1 MLPLMLQPVE
11 VAWAAH
17 PTTEFTLYEA
27 LMANLQSNTSD
38 PHELLTCG
46 ICTESYD
53 DTTHQAKFL
62 ACYHTFCLDCLTKLD
77 KNKTANPDTI
87 ECPNCRFETR
97 LPENG
102 IDGLQNNFYIAS
114 VQEICKDNDAPRPF
128 DNLLGCQGQNDQ
140 PISHFCVTCGI
151 YLCHDCLTVD
161 HLAKK
166 GHSVISITEV
176 ETGYLQEINANHRSV
191 TLNNKNLRLIE
202 SEMSLLTAAKDAAV
216 KDMESVV
223 KLAHEELEKHRNH
236 LLNNIL
242 DRFKE
247 LWNILLDKQKQ
258 IQDVNETLNKNIA
271 EAKFVIKTGCLRKL
285 KPISES
291 LKKVYEKTQSVS
303 SGLDLGENHMAF
315 DSNNGF
321 EEYKNCLGKLGR
333 VYSKGFLPSTATFRS
348 TEATAGH
355 KTTLTLNVYDHN
367 GDELQISCDSFS
379 VKVTDPTGTDV
390 QTILCTSGSECT
402 ATFTPQKSGLH
413 KVYVMF
419 QGQKLINE
427 HTHISVSSN
436 NPVLKFGKRGQGSGT
451 FKSPWGIAIDN
462 ENCLYVADFGN
473 RLIQKFTPEG
483 KFLSQ
488 FSVAIHNEKFATVD
502 MALDLDR
509 GQLFCVEILHE
520 NNQLTKGRN
529 ILVFNLEGELQE
541 TYTPSNLVNAYFIAI
556 NKQGEIILSDYE
568 KQCLI
573 KVDNKGNFLCCIGKF
588 KGPGYVAIPEDNSSI
603 IVPDKGDDCVYI
615 FNPDGK
621 IRRKFG
627 SSGRGKGQLKQPSG
641 VATDGEYILVS
652 EAGNNRIQV
661 FKNDGTFVSMIE
673 STEDPLHEPR
683 GLAVTKDG
691 HVYVAD
697 RNNHCVKKFKYR
709 DIHQWFNKVE
719 YIRTTIQQY
728 PGPWLNTKMSS
739 YQYRK
744 SHCGDKTILW
754 PSYLHNRISHTGKT
768 TSLYW
773 IRALKS
779 CEYFVSDKRYVCQLS
794 NDTGGEQ
801 DGIWNLPDEWSILSS
816 VPCLLKYQKSFSR
829 QNLTDNC
836 KYWCL

>member
-1 MLPLMLQPVE
+1 MSTPDILTRQYHNRKLTQLLHSYIFQPVTQIL
-11 VAWAAH
+11 VH
-17 PTTEFTLYEA
+17 KPVQRRLVLKTFGPKSSMTSPR
-27 LMANLQSNTSD
+27 ANHSD
-38 PHELLTCG
+38 LHELLTCG
-46 ICTESYD
+46 ICAETYD
-53 DTTHQAKFL
+53 DNMHQAKFL
-62 ACYHTFCLDCLTKLD
+62 ACHHTFCLDCLTKLFR
-77 KNKTANPDTI
+77 NKPLHPDAI

-114 VQEICKDNDAPRPF
+114 VQEICKNNDAPRPF
-128 DNLLGCQGQNDQ
+128 DNLLGCHGQNGQ
-140 PISHFCVTCGI
+140 TISHFCVTCGM

-161 HLAKK
+161 HLTKK

-176 ETGYLQEINANHRSV
+176 ETGYLREINASHRSV

-202 SEMSLLTAAKDAAV
+202 SEMSLLTNAKDAAV

-236 LLNNIL
+236 LLNDIL

-247 LWNILLDKQKQ
+247 LRNILLDKQKQ
-258 IQDVNETLNKNIA
+258 IQEVNETLNKSIA
-271 EAKFVIKTGCLRKL
+271 EAKTVIKTGCLRKL

-291 LKKVYEKTQSVS
+291 LKKVYEKSQSVS
-303 SGLDLGENHMAF
+303 TGLDLGENHMAF

-321 EEYKNCLGKLGR
+321 DEYKNCLGKLGR

-348 TEATAGH
+348 TEAMAGH

-367 GDELQISCDSFS
+367 GDELLVSRGSFS
-379 VKVTDPTGTDV
+379 VKVTDPTGTEV
-390 QTILCTSGSECT
+390 QAILCTSGSECT
-402 ATFTPQKSGLH
+402 ATFTPQMSGLH
-413 KVYVMF
+413 KVYAMF

-427 HTHISVSSN
+427 DTHISVSSN
-436 NPVLKFGKRGQGSGT
+436 NPVLKFGEMGHGSG
-451 FKSPWGIAIDN
+451 KLHDPWGIAIDN
-462 ENCLYVADFGN
+462 ENCIHVAEFSN
-473 RLIQKFTPEG
+473 KLIQKFTSDG

-488 FSVAIHNEKFATVD
+488 FSVAVRNEDCTTVD

-509 GQLFCVEILHE
+509 GMLYCVEILDE
-520 NNQLTKGRN
+520 NCHLTKGKN

-541 TYTPSNLVNAYFIAI
+541 TYTPSYLVNAYFIAI

-568 KQCLI
+568 KKCLI
-573 KVDNKGNFLCCIGKF
+573 KVNKKGNFLCCMGKF
-588 KGPGYVAIPEDNSSI
+588 KRPGYVTIPEDNHSI
-603 IVPDKGDDCVYI
+603 IVPDESDDCVYI

-621 IRRKFG
+621 IRHKFG
-627 SSGRGKGQLKQPSG
+627 SSGTGKGQLKQPWG

-661 FKNDGTFVSMIE
+661 FKYDGTFVSMIE
-673 STEDPLHEPR
+673 SADDPLCEPR

-697 RNNHCVKKFKYR
+697 RDNHCVKKFKYR

-719 YIRTTIQQY
+719 YIRTTIQQS
-728 PGPWLNTKMSS
+728 PRPWFNIKMSS

-744 SHCGDKTILW
+744 SHYGDKTILRR
-754 PSYLHNRISHTGKT
+754 SYLYNGISYTGKT

-773 IRALKS
+773 IRALDS
-779 CEYFVSDKRYVCQLS
+779 CEYFCQ
-794 NDTGGEQ
+794 
-801 DGIWNLPDEWSILSS
+801 
-816 VPCLLKYQKSFSR
+816 R
-829 QNLTDNC
+829 
-836 KYWCL
+836 